1 MKINV
6 DNFEVGDY
14 YGFWASNTQGEEDEI
29 KGIVISKMSLQSTDG
44 NADILIIHN
53 VCLDGD
59 LFYLPLKNIISYYH
73 ICSIDEG
80 HITSEVYDPTLEEFC
95 FKPGTNVKE
104 ILSVIIDNW
113 EHYDDNEKETL
124 LGKIKDALTTDVF
137 VDLIT
142 GYVNSINHS
151 REISEKYTDTL
162 KNQLDSINKYK
173 ELKSNLRSYMPSGTE
188 KILDVI
194 IYDICG
200 FCR

>member
-73 ICSIDEG
+73 INRTDEDY
-80 HITSEVYDPTLEEFC
+80 ITSEIYDPTLEEFC

-124 LGKIKDALTTDVF
+124 LGKIKGALTTDVF
-137 VDLIT
+137 IDLIT

>member
-80 HITSEVYDPTLEEFC
+80 YITSEVYDPTLEEFC

-124 LGKIKDALTTDVF
+124 LGKIKGALTTDVF
-137 VDLIT
+137 IDLIT

-173 ELKSNLRSYMPSGTE
+173 ELKSNLRSYMQSGTE

>member
-1 MKINV
+1 MKIKL

-173 ELKSNLRSYMPSGTE
+173 ELKSNLRSYIPSGTE

>member
-1 MKINV
+1 MKIKL

>member
-1 MKINV
+1 MKINL

-80 HITSEVYDPTLEEFC
+80 YITSEVYDPTLEEFC

-124 LGKIKDALTTDVF
+124 LGKIKGALTTDVF
-137 VDLIT
+137 IDLIT

-173 ELKSNLRSYMPSGTE
+173 ELKSNLRSYMPSGIE

>member
-1 MKINV
+1 MKINI

>member
-1 MKINV
+1 M
-6 DNFEVGDY
+6 
-14 YGFWASNTQGEEDEI
+14 
-29 KGIVISKMSLQSTDG
+29 
-44 NADILIIHN
+44 
-53 VCLDGD
+53 CLDGD

>member
-1 MKINV
+1 MKIKL

-95 FKPGTNVKE
+95 FKSGTNVKE

>member
-1 MKINV
+1 MKIKL

-80 HITSEVYDPTLEEFC
+80 YITSEVYDPTLEEFC

>member
-124 LGKIKDALTTDVF
+124 LGKIKGALTTDVF
-137 VDLIT
+137 IDLIT

>member
-73 ICSIDEG
+73 ICSVDEG
-80 HITSEVYDPTLEEFC
+80 YITSEVYDPTLEEFC

-124 LGKIKDALTTDVF
+124 LGKIKGALTTDVF
-137 VDLIT
+137 IDLIT

>member
-80 HITSEVYDPTLEEFC
+80 YITSEVYDPTLEEFC

-124 LGKIKDALTTDVF
+124 LGKIKSDLTTDVF
-137 VDLIT
+137 IDLIT

>member
-1 MKINV
+1 MKIKL

-59 LFYLPLKNIISYYH
+59 SFYLPLKNIISYYH
-73 ICSIDEG
+73 INRTDEG
-80 HITSEVYDPTLEEFC
+80 HITSEVYDPILEEFC

-104 ILSVIIDNW
+104 ILSVIINNW
-113 EHYDDNEKETL
+113 EHYDDNEKEAL
-124 LGKIKDALTTDVF
+124 LGKIKDTLTTDVF

-142 GYVNSINHS
+142 DYVNSINHS

-162 KNQLDSINKYK
+162 KNQLDSINRYK

>member
-1 MKINV
+1 M
-6 DNFEVGDY
+6 
-14 YGFWASNTQGEEDEI
+14 
-29 KGIVISKMSLQSTDG
+29 
-44 NADILIIHN
+44 
-53 VCLDGD
+53 
-59 LFYLPLKNIISYYH
+59 
-73 ICSIDEG
+73 
-80 HITSEVYDPTLEEFC
+80 
-95 FKPGTNVKE
+95 
-104 ILSVIIDNW
+104 
-113 EHYDDNEKETL
+113 
-124 LGKIKDALTTDVF
+124 LGKIKGALTTDVF
-137 VDLIT
+137 IDLIT

>member
-80 HITSEVYDPTLEEFC
+80 YITSEVYDPTLEEFC

-124 LGKIKDALTTDVF
+124 LGKIKGALTTDVF
-137 VDLIT
+137 IDLIT

>member
-80 HITSEVYDPTLEEFC
+80 YITSEVYDPTLEEFC

-124 LGKIKDALTTDVF
+124 LGKIKGALTTDVF
-137 VDLIT
+137 IDLIT

-188 KILDVI
+188 KILYVI

>member
-14 YGFWASNTQGEEDEI
+14 YGFWASNTEGEEDEI

-80 HITSEVYDPTLEEFC
+80 YITSEVYDPTLEEFC

-124 LGKIKDALTTDVF
+124 LGKIKGALTTDVF
-137 VDLIT
+137 IDLIT

>member
-14 YGFWASNTQGEEDEI
+14 YGFWASNTQGEGDEI

-80 HITSEVYDPTLEEFC
+80 YITSEVYDPTLEEFC

-124 LGKIKDALTTDVF
+124 LGKIKGALTTDVF

-142 GYVNSINHS
+142 AYINSINHG
-151 REISEKYTDTL
+151 REISKKYTNTL

>member
-1 MKINV
+1 MKIKL

-80 HITSEVYDPTLEEFC
+80 YITSEVYDPTLEEFC

-124 LGKIKDALTTDVF
+124 LGKIKGALTTDVF
-137 VDLIT
+137 IDLIT

>member
-1 MKINV
+1 MKIKL

-95 FKPGTNVKE
+95 FKPGTSVKE
-104 ILSVIIDNW
+104 LLSVIIDNW

>member
-80 HITSEVYDPTLEEFC
+80 YITSEVYDPTLEEFC

-124 LGKIKDALTTDVF
+124 LGKIKGALTTDVF
-137 VDLIT
+137 IDLIT

-173 ELKSNLRSYMPSGTE
+173 ELKSNLRSYMPCGTE

>member
-1 MKINV
+1 MKIKL
-6 DNFEVGDY
+6 DNFKVGDY
-14 YGFWASNTQGEEDEI
+14 YGFWISNTQREEGEI
-29 KGIVISKMSLQSTDG
+29 KGTVIGKMNLESIDG
-44 NADILIIHN
+44 NADTLIIHN

-59 LFYLPLKNIISYYH
+59 SFYLPLKNIIHYYH
-73 ICSIDEG
+73 INRTDEDY
-80 HITSEVYDPTLEEFC
+80 ITSEIYDPTLEEFC

-113 EHYDDNEKETL
+113 EHYDSNEKETL
-124 LGKIKDALTTDVF
+124 LGKIKDALTRDVF

-142 GYVNSINHS
+142 AYINSINHG
-151 REISEKYTDTL
+151 REISKKYTNTL
-162 KNQLDSINKYK
+162 KNQLDSINRYK

>member
-1 MKINV
+1 MKIKL

-142 GYVNSINHS
+142 AYINSINHG
-151 REISEKYTDTL
+151 REISKKYTNTL

>member
-1 MKINV
+1 MKINI

-80 HITSEVYDPTLEEFC
+80 YITSEVYDPTLEEFC

-124 LGKIKDALTTDVF
+124 LGKIKGALTTDVF
-137 VDLIT
+137 IDLIT

>member
-80 HITSEVYDPTLEEFC
+80 YITSEVYDPTLEEFC

-124 LGKIKDALTTDVF
+124 LGKIKGALTTDVF